1 MTPTARRPH
10 VGAMVAAFPQAST
23 AGTIRQ
29 RMLSPSTRKWLGSH
43 HHLHR
48 RRTHTLAMR
57 CTHRCKA
64 GILPRRT
71 VPQHSRAV
79 AGTAAQTTTAGSSR
93 CLVGAMVGTGNTL
106 HPAGAGRVR
115 GHHTA
120 AGDPARPAAH
130 AGMTTQGNAATAM
143 RMAAEGAGAVIV
155 VAKAT
160 TGGDLVA
167 TRLKA
172 LVVAVAVAVAVRIR
186 RWLHLQLS
194 HSSTCPRTAGFHQVA
209 EDAASPPNLPAR

>member
-1 MTPTARRPH
+1 M
-10 VGAMVAAFPQAST
+10 
-23 AGTIRQ
+23 
-29 RMLSPSTRKWLGSH
+29 
-43 HHLHR
+43 
-48 RRTHTLAMR
+48 
-57 CTHRCKA
+57 
-64 GILPRRT
+64 
-71 VPQHSRAV
+71 
-79 AGTAAQTTTAGSSR
+79 
-93 CLVGAMVGTGNTL
+93 
-106 HPAGAGRVR
+106 
-115 GHHTA
+115 
-120 AGDPARPAAH
+120 
-130 AGMTTQGNAATAM
+130 AM

-172 LVVAVAVAVAVRIR
+172 LVVAVAVAVRIR